1 MRIGGLM
8 LLIVMV
14 AGAVFGM
21 YAIAANLNMSAP
33 VDSSGNTVSNA
44 TNMTAQNVT
53 DIAKVAPTAG
63 VFVALLVAVV
73 VLAAVVVYFAAAAGG
88 RKSYGG
94 RY

>member
-8 LLIVMV
+8 LLMVMV

-21 YAIAANLNMSAP
+21 YAIAANVNTSAP

-44 TNMTAQNVT
+44 TNMTQQNVT
-53 DIAKVAPTAG
+53 AIAKVAPTAG
-63 VFVALLVAVV
+63 VFIALILVVI
-73 VLAAVVVYFAAAAGG
+73 VLAVVVVYFAAAAGG